1 MTHVTRPK
9 NRRAYRT
16 ATGFL
21 LCVALLLGAASQAT
35 AQQKDKKNKK
45 DTPAPSSST
54 PAISLTDEQ
63 QIDYM
68 ISTMLGAWQVG
79 DIEKLHGCYADDVTI
94 VSATWNP
101 PVIGWNNY
109 LPLYQLQRARM
120 QQVRMDRS
128 NSFMKVS
135 GNSAWATY
143 QWDFTGTVDG
153 QPTPSQ
159 GHTTLVMEK
168 RNNKWVIVLNH
179 TSVAEVRPVNTSTPA
194 SAQPH

>member
-1 MTHVTRPK
+1 MKVGMRPRS
-9 NRRAYRT
+9 RRAYRT
-16 ATGFL
+16 AIGFM
-21 LCVALLLGAASQAT
+21 LCLAVLLGAAAQAT

-45 DTPAPSSST
+45 DTPAPSST
-54 PAISLTDEQ
+54 PVIPLSDEQ

-79 DIEKLHGCYADDVTI
+79 DIDKLHQCYADDVTI

-109 LPLYQLQRARM
+109 LPLYQQQRARM

-128 NSFMKVS
+128 NSFIKINGS
-135 GNSAWATY
+135 SAWATY
-143 QWDFTGTVDG
+143 QWDFSGSVDG
-153 QPTPSQ
+153 QPSVSQ

-168 RNNKWVIVLNH
+168 RNEKWVIAVNH
-179 TSVAEVRPVNTSTPA
+179 TSVAEARPLNSSAPA
-194 SAQPH
+194 STQPH